1 MGVQIPPAR
10 PTSKSPHIN
19 DFSFRPMAETCAA
32 CAIRVFFS
40 AEKQRFKARNYLSRR
55 SCGVT
60 FLRPYWTHI
69 DEEDACP
76 STTGANVS
84 LVRAGR
90 RCTKPS
96 RTARN
101 WSKQD

>member
-1 MGVQIPPAR
+1 MGLHGVQVVGGSNPPC
-10 PTSKSPHIN
+10 PTNFQIPHIN

-32 CAIRVFFS
+32 CAIRVFVS
-40 AEKQRFKARNYLSRR
+40 AEERRFKARNYLSRR

-60 FLRPYWTHI
+60 FLRPYWPHI
-69 DEEDACP
+69 DEEDACT

-90 RCTKPS
+90 RCT
-96 RTARN
+96 
-101 WSKQD
+101 